1 MAREKS
7 IMQRLAVSAD
17 LEEEPLPGLPL
28 VEIAGDQRV
37 LVENH
42 FGVMEYSDT
51 AVGIRVK
58 FGEILVCGSKLRLTR
73 MTRGQ
78 LIISGCIECV
88 RIIKG

>member
-1 MAREKS
+1 MAREKN

-17 LEEEPLPGLPL
+17 LEDEPLPGLPL

-58 FGEILVCGSKLRLTR
+58 FGKILVCGSQLCLSR
-73 MTRGQ
+73 MTKGQ

-88 RIIKG
+88 RVIRG